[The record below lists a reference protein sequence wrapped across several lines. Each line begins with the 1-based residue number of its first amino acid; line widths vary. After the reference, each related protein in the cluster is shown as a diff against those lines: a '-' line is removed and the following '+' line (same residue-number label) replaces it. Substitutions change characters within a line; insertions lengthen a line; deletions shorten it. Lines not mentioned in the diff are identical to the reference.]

1 MCLVFN
7 NAFSIFELAQNKLVP
22 DQLLLPLNILEA
34 FLCPH
39 PKELLPTALTGPGWF
54 GWVESTESEKSC
66 PYLPGK
72 VVNIPLSIQTC
83 LTSKGHLTSS
93 NHLQLNTNGT
103 ADAGMPTSSHLTAP
117 PGSQNIAQ
125 NLAKLPYPTQGKA
138 CLHSLIQKFPSLTQ
152 ILFSVFRTSI
162 NTFVPHEMLVPNK
175 VRHHTVTAAC
185 KSPHLGQR
193 TPCFQRGACL
203 VYFSHAAKCG

>member
-22 DQLLLPLNILEA
+22 NQLLLLLNILEA

-39 PKELLPTALTGPGWF
+39 PKGLPPTALTGPGWF

-103 ADAGMPTSSHLTAP
+103 ADTGMPTSSH
-117 PGSQNIAQ
+117 
-125 NLAKLPYPTQGKA
+125 PTTREPEY
-138 CLHSLIQKFPSLTQ
+138 SSEP
-152 ILFSVFRTSI
+152 
-162 NTFVPHEMLVPNK
+162 
-175 VRHHTVTAAC
+175 C
-185 KSPHLGQR
+185 K
-193 TPCFQRGACL
+193 TPISYTG
-203 VYFSHAAKCG
+203 